1 MAEVE
6 EVALPIPLAV
16 TGIPEPAAADA
27 VDAQI
32 VTAGFI
38 ISTGDHLFPEPDH
51 LALLIVD
58 DHLLIRVCPALQALH
73 LLAECDIADLV
84 DADAHH
90 VFLGADVPAVGGI
103 IGVEACQRFPVACFL
118 GVQVGLQPVRDDI
131 VEFLA
136 GELRHR

>member
-27 VDAQI
+27 VNLRLP
-32 VTAGFI
+32 TAGI
-38 ISTGDHLFPEPDH
+38 RGHLFPEPDH

-58 DHLLIRVCPALQALH
+58 DHLLIRVRPALQALH

-103 IGVEACQRFPVACFL
+103 IGVEACQRFPIACLL
-118 GVQVGLQPVRDDI
+118 GIQVGLQPVRDDI